1 MSFSVLRLA
10 AHITRIQLLDNVVHQ
25 NHCKD
30 ANFLL
35 SYAVL
40 ESVHILLI
48 YVQFIEGNWK
58 TYLNQQII
66 GSPAISNRQNFT
78 VYFSFGFAIDLAAS
92 WGRYGRGRRGTPRG
106 FRWTR
111 CTLST
116 VISRTCKPLCCCHVP
131 LIAPFRLLT
140 TQYTSA
146 TLN

>member
-66 GSPAISNRQNFT
+66 GSPQYQIGRILPFT
-78 VYFSFGFAIDLAAS
+78 FPSDLLLIWLLLGAGMAGAGGAPPGASGGRAA
-92 WGRYGRGRRGTPRG
+92 
-106 FRWTR
+106 RWA
-111 CTLST
+111 L
-116 VISRTCKPLCCCHVP
+116 
-131 LIAPFRLLT
+131 
-140 TQYTSA
+140 
-146 TLN
+146 